1 LGRAAQRLG
10 WVGEFRAVARAC
22 DIFRRNSIWNI
33 ALYVQPKHDLP
44 PVGEPH
50 KVFLNKRFWRG
61 PKHVHTRADP
71 FLFVHQ
77 GELFLLNEA
86 MVANGPGW
94 IEGYKTQDLRTFSS
108 LGAILREPGH
118 LSYPIVFGIGSDI
131 FMIPES
137 VYAQEVRLYRFEDFP
152 KRPRKVRS
160 LLIGDYV
167 DTSPVKVDEIWFV
180 FTTSLT
186 GGLELFFTD
195 DIIHGVLTPHPKN
208 PITTDPR
215 FRRCGGVPIN
225 LSGKLYRLAQNCAH
239 TYGGNLTL
247 MEIRAI
253 SRTEYE
259 ESPVKEDIFNLDQSW
274 NSEGSHHASVAMFHG
289 QTVVAVDGKQPD
301 HFLIHK
307 VVQGLDRLV
316 GRHLRWQ

>member
-1 LGRAAQRLG
+1 MDSVRIVLRPGGFRLVTRG
-10 WVGEFRAVARAC
+10 C
-22 DIFRRNSIWNI
+22 DIFRRNSIWNM
-33 ALYVQPKHDLP
+33 ALYVQPKCDLP
-44 PVGEPH
+44 PAGEPR
-50 KVFLNKRFWRG
+50 KLFLNKKLWRG

-71 FLFVHQ
+71 FLYVHQ

-86 MVANGPGW
+86 MAANGPGW
-94 IEGYKTQDLRTFSS
+94 IEGYKTKDLITFNS
-108 LGAILREPGH
+108 LGVILREPGH
-118 LSYPIVFGIGSDI
+118 LSYPFVFGIDSDV
-131 FMIPES
+131 FMTPES
-137 VYAQEVRLYRFEDFP
+137 VYAQEVRLYRFENFP
-152 KRPRKVRS
+152 NRPRKVRS

-167 DTSPVKVDEIWFV
+167 DTSPVKVDNSWFI
-180 FTTSLT
+180 FTTSLA

-195 DIIHGVLTPHPKN
+195 DIINGVLTPHPKS

-225 LSGKLYRLAQNCAH
+225 LNGKLYRLAQNCAR

-259 ESPVKEDIFNLDQSW
+259 EGPVNEDIFNLDQRW
-274 NSEGSHHASVAMFHG
+274 NSEGSHHASVARFHE
-289 QTVVAVDGKQPD
+289 QTVVAVDGKQLD
-301 HFLIHK
+301 HLVIHK

-316 GRHLRWQ
+316 GRYLRRQ

>member
-1 LGRAAQRLG
+1 MDSVRIVLRPGG
-10 WVGEFRAVARAC
+10 FRPVTRGC
-22 DIFRRNSIWNI
+22 DIFRRNSIWNM
-33 ALYVQPKHDLP
+33 ALYVQPKCDLP
-44 PVGEPH
+44 PAGEPR
-50 KVFLNKRFWRG
+50 KLFLNKKLWRG

-71 FLFVHQ
+71 FLYVHQ

-86 MVANGPGW
+86 MAANGPGW
-94 IEGYKTQDLRTFSS
+94 IEGYKTKDLITFNS
-108 LGAILREPGH
+108 LGVILREPGH
-118 LSYPIVFGIGSDI
+118 LSYPFVFGIGSDV

-137 VYAQEVRLYRFEDFP
+137 VYAQEVRLYRFENFP
-152 KRPRKVRS
+152 NRPRKVRS

-167 DTSPVKVDEIWFV
+167 DTSPIKVDNSWFI
-180 FTTSLT
+180 FTTSLA

-195 DIIHGVLTPHPKN
+195 DIVNGVLTPHPKS

-225 LSGKLYRLAQNCAH
+225 LNGKLYRLAQNCAR

-259 ESPVKEDIFNLDQSW
+259 ESPVNEDIFNLDQRW
-274 NSEGSHHASVAMFHG
+274 NSEGSHHASVARFHE
-289 QTVVAVDGKQPD
+289 QTVVAVDGKQLD
-301 HFLIHK
+301 HLVIHK

-316 GRHLRWQ
+316 GRYLRRQ